1 MRDGCCLFLQNIWK
15 TLTGCFWFLNFFC
28 LFSMFNLGIFV
39 MGCFGFLVFCLF
51 SVLNWGLCLMGRAFS
66 GFLIKIISTKFVACF
81 GFS

>member
-1 MRDGCCLFLQNIWK
+1 MENFDGLL
-15 TLTGCFWFLNFFC
+15 LVSHFFC
-28 LFSMFNLGIFV
+28 LFSMFNLGFFV

>member
-1 MRDGCCLFLQNIWK
+1 
-15 TLTGCFWFLNFFC
+15 
-28 LFSMFNLGIFV
+28 MFNLGIFV